1 MLQIEKR
8 QVLANA
14 DAPPTRLEWV
24 RWHIAA
30 NACGIGKTRFYEL
43 LNESEGEIQTLV
55 LKSPGA
61 ERGARLVHWGSL
73 TRYLNRLAEE
83 QMGVAANA
91 TV

>member
-1 MLQIEKR
+1 MLKIEKR
-8 QVLANA
+8 QVLTNA
-14 DAPPTRLEWV
+14 DSAPTPFEWV

-43 LNESEGEIQTLV
+43 LNESKGEIRSLV

-83 QMGVAANA
+83 QKEVAANA